1 MTESSSD
8 KKTSSALLFPLV
20 CILVGAVFLF
30 FPNFVIGMLS
40 AALGIFCILY
50 GVWRLILA
58 VHMTGFT
65 RGGTLVGGILAIVL
79 GIYIINHAEQIFM
92 LLPIAAS
99 IYFLFNGID
108 RIRSAFEMY
117 RIARHSAAYLAS
129 RETESMKRQT
139 RRCILTTVIGIV
151 TLLCGV
157 FLFLYP
163 FNAVIVTLRI
173 VGALIIL
180 DSISA
185 LWTMQTL
192 KSVIHFFEETE
203 NGAPRAAD
211 GKYNADFRDISDE

>member
-8 KKTSSALLFPLV
+8 KNTRSAILFPLV
-20 CILVGAVFLF
+20 CALIGAVLLF
-30 FPNFVIGMLS
+30 FPNFVINILS
-40 AALGIFCILY
+40 TALGCFCILY
-50 GVWRLILA
+50 GAWRLILA

-108 RIRSAFEMY
+108 RIRSALEMY
-117 RIARHSAAYLAS
+117 RMAKRSAAYLAS
-129 RETESMKRQT
+129 RGSDTMKRQT
-139 RRCILTTVIGIV
+139 RRFIITTVIGIV

-192 KSVIHFFEETE
+192 KSVIRFFEEPE

-211 GKYNADFRDISDE
+211 GKYNAEFRDISDE